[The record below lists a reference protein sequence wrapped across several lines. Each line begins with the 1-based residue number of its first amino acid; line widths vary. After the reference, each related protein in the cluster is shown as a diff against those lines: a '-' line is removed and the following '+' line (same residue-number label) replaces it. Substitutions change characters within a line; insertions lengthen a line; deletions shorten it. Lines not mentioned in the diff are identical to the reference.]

1 MKETQAL
8 IIGAG
13 LTGLSAAYFL
23 NKSIHCLICEKEEK
37 VGGLCRTNYINGF
50 YFDLTGHLLHLA
62 NYEIEK
68 FLLEDLKI
76 NLASIKRK
84 SAIFL
89 YNRYIPY
96 PFQVNTFP
104 LPAEIIYECIYDFIM
119 TKFKAKKF
127 QPKNFREWLI
137 YIFGKGICKHFM
149 FPYNEKLW
157 LYNLSKIST
166 EWVWTI
172 PQPEIEDVLK
182 GALGIADKMYGY
194 NPIFYYPSNS
204 GIEILP
210 NTLSSYIPN
219 ILTNHEILS
228 IDYKNKIAH
237 CKNGE
242 LIKYNILI
250 NTIPINK
257 FLLILKNAPA
267 LVYEYAHKLKY
278 VKVINFNIGI
288 KKYKASPYHWIYF
301 PEANFPFYRIGFY
314 TNFTEALA
322 PPNTTSMYIEVSCRQ
337 NEKIDV
343 SETRDKVIKGL
354 MDMGYIDNSSD
365 IIAEQATIISPAYVI
380 FDFKRSKIIAR
391 IKRFLAKN
399 HIYTTGRFGSWDYS
413 SMESA
418 LLNGKKIA
426 QMIPELIAHS

>member
-1 MKETQAL
+1 MKETDVL
-8 IIGAG
+8 IIGSG

-23 NKSIHCLICEKEEK
+23 NKSINYIICEKEEK
-37 VGGLCRTNYINGF
+37 IGGLCRTNYINGF
-50 YFDLTGHLLHLA
+50 YFDLTGHLLHLT

-76 NLASIKRK
+76 NLVSIKRN

-119 TKFKAKKF
+119 TKFKAKKL
-127 QPKNFREWLI
+127 QPKNFREWLL
-137 YIFGKGICKHFM
+137 YIFGKGMCKHFM

-157 LYNLSKIST
+157 LYNLSKISN
-166 EWVWTI
+166 EWIWTI

-210 NTLSSYIPN
+210 NTLASHLTN
-219 ILTNHEILS
+219 ILINHEIVL
-228 IDYKNKIAH
+228 IDYKNKIAY

-242 LIKYNILI
+242 SIKYNILI

-257 FLLILKNAPA
+257 FLLILKNAPT
-267 LVYEYAHKLKY
+267 LIYEYAHRLRY

-288 KKYKASPYHWIYF
+288 KKYKVSPYHWIYF

-314 TNFTEALA
+314 TNFTDALA
-322 PPNTTSMYIEVSCRQ
+322 PPYTTSMYIEVSHKQ
-337 NEKIDV
+337 NENIDV
-343 SETRDKVIKGL
+343 SELRNNIIKGL
-354 MDMGYIDNSSD
+354 SALGYIDNSSD
-365 IIAEQATIISPAYVI
+365 IIAEQVAILSPAYVI
-380 FDFKRSKIIAR
+380 FDFKRSKTIAR
-391 IKRFLAKN
+391 VKRFLAKN
-399 HIYTTGRFGSWDYS
+399 RIYTTGRFGGWDYT

-418 LLNGKKIA
+418 LLNGKETA
-426 QMIPELIAHS
+426 QMISGLITHA